1 MCMLSLSHLLHIV
14 YIIHTWLQ
22 LNIYSHFWDFPIVK
36 TVNWVMIKRKNITY
50 VAVKVIG
57 ESRFL
62 ISLYVY
68 RSLSTVFHKL
78 RGVYSSSLS

>member
-1 MCMLSLSHLLHIV
+1 
-14 YIIHTWLQ
+14 
-22 LNIYSHFWDFPIVK
+22 
-36 TVNWVMIKRKNITY
+36 MIKRKNITY
-50 VAVKVIG
+50 VAVKAIG

-68 RSLSTVFHKL
+68 RSLNTVFHKL